1 MSNVENNAIEL
12 LKNID
17 KQKCMMLEC
26 PVVKNNITRQLK
38 IIELNKLIRKQNK
51 IIDLMAKDL
60 KTPVNSKEWII
71 EYYKKRCEDAKD

>member
-1 MSNVENNAIEL
+1 MEDEENKAIEL

-38 IIELNKLIRKQNK
+38 IIELNKLIRKQENIINK
-51 IIDLMAKDL
+51 MAEKL
-60 KTPVNSKEWII
+60 TTPIHSKEWVIKYFR
-71 EYYKKRCEDAKD
+71 ELVD

>member
-1 MSNVENNAIEL
+1 MEDEENNIIEL

-38 IIELNKLIRKQNK
+38 IIELNKLNRKLEQ
-51 IIDLMAKDL
+51 IIDKMAEKL
-60 KTPVNSKEWII
+60 TTPIHNKEWVIT
-71 EYYKKRCEDAKD
+71 YFKGLVD